1 VEQRHFSRG
10 HDLHVRVILFEVQCP
25 HTLTDYIDEGRHSSP
40 RSINNSMFEV
50 REISPPRAPG
60 IGDRGNS
67 HAEGEA
73 VGINAVISG
82 KGSSLARPRIDMN
95 VNVY

>member
-1 VEQRHFSRG
+1 
-10 HDLHVRVILFEVQCP
+10 
-25 HTLTDYIDEGRHSSP
+25 
-40 RSINNSMFEV
+40 MFEV

-95 VNVY
+95 VNVDEPGRLRQEYEVPMHNNYSQYRRKMIKLVSTQRQTKARRMAIFR